1 VKEKKMKRANML
13 KREDGFTL
21 IEIIAVLILLGIL
34 AAVAI
39 PKYMDLQ
46 DEAREKAAESAIAET
61 KARLSMGYGQ
71 FLLEND
77 GAVPANVTAI
87 CAGVNDAT
95 ILPLDPAAAA
105 ADDVDMGA
113 DFTVD
118 LAADGTITV
127 TEVQGVPLTA
137 AVADTWTMP

>member
-1 VKEKKMKRANML
+1 MRRSDML
-13 KREDGFTL
+13 KKEDGFTL

-77 GAVPANVTAI
+77 GVVPADIAAI
-87 CAGVNDAT
+87 CNGVADTT
-95 ILPLDPAAAA
+95 ILPTDANGSVP
-105 ADDVDMGA
+105 MG
-113 DFTVD
+113 DFTVT
-118 LAADGTITV
+118 LADTGVITV
-127 TEVQGVPLTA
+127 TEVQGVAL
-137 AVADTWTMP
+137 AVAVTDTWTMP